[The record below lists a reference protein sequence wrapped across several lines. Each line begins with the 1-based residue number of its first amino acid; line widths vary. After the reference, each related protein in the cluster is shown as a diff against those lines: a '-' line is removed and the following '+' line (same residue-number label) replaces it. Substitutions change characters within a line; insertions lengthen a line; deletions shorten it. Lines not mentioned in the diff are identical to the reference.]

1 MRLTAIDNK
10 PHEPLK
16 LGALN
21 IRCYSKYQEK
31 ASVIYC

>member
-1 MRLTAIDNK
+1 MWLTAIDRE
-10 PHEPLK
+10 PHGPLK

-21 IRCYSKYQEK
+21 IRCYSKSQEK